1 MPTWMPTGRVRPDAP
16 LLLSHVVLAE
26 FDIDKGSTVRLQYPS
41 DVPHVSPDWLAE
53 HMIPEGAHAR
63 EMDVTYM
70 FLNRQGESYLSTCC
84 SSSSIDDIDNSNEE
98 GYMLYGINVVCT
110 KFDSS
115 IKRGAATR
123 SLSLFSMYPEDTQRF
138 QDFDTPSLVRVFVTS
153 PH

>member
-98 GYMLYGINVVCT
+98 GYMLYGIMLYALNLIVVLKEVQQRVHSVYLVCT
-110 KFDSS
+110 HMLK
-115 IKRGAATR
+115 
-123 SLSLFSMYPEDTQRF
+123 L
-138 QDFDTPSLVRVFVTS
+138 
-153 PH
+153 